1 MRDDEVPHSL
11 GADLETTQ
19 RRKDCVARSGARS
32 GVHEESLGGAT
43 VAREHV
49 LEEVSRPDQGFDAPG
64 PIGDLDDAHATSVRE
79 YANSPRRPSLS
90 ERRRSSAR
98 TEACGAPAGSAR

>member
-11 GADLETTQ
+11 GADPETTQ

-43 VAREHV
+43 VARKHV
-49 LEEVSRPDQGFDAPG
+49 LVEVSLPD
-64 PIGDLDDAHATSVRE
+64 
-79 YANSPRRPSLS
+79 
-90 ERRRSSAR
+90 
-98 TEACGAPAGSAR
+98 